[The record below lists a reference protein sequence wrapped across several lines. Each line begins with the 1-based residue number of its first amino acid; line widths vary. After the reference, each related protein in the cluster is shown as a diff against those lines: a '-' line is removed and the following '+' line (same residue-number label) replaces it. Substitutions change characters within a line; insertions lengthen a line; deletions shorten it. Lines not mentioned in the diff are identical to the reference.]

1 MKTETSQVVESKTF
15 IPTPKTTWRPIIL
28 MVLVVAS
35 WASATVVTKHL
46 IQQHLAVPLTLVAWR
61 FTLAGGFALTL
72 FFFGF
77 KRRNDERLPLVGNWR
92 VYLLGGGLITTFIV
106 GFNLALL
113 YITATLGGLV
123 FFALN
128 TVVMIGVGHFWL
140 GTSFGG
146 RQVAGVLLALLGMTV
161 TISGGD
167 WNHLVASLTGSNL
180 PFGLLLMAL
189 GALGW
194 GVYGLW
200 GKRYGSTKNGAS
212 LLSTGINQLIG
223 VIPVWILVLLT
234 DPGSLLAMPLE
245 SWLFLL
251 YIGIVPSALGFALY
265 YAILKDLSLNQA
277 ATIQLF
283 SPVFTGVMAI
293 LFLNEPFSIALLIGA
308 AILLWGVRICL
319 SFKKK

>member
-1 MKTETSQVVESKTF
+1 LGIETS
-15 IPTPKTTWRPIIL
+15 PTIKSQATNSSLARWQPVFL
-28 MVLVVAS
+28 LVLVVAS

-46 IQQHLAVPLTLVAWR
+46 IQQHLAVPLTLVSWR
-61 FTLAGGFALTL
+61 FTLAGVFALTL
-72 FFFGF
+72 FYLNY
-77 KRRNDERLPLVGNWR
+77 KRGHEKKLPLVGNWR
-92 VYLLGGGLITTFIV
+92 TYLLGGGLITTFIV

-113 YITATLGGLV
+113 YITATLGGIV

-146 RQVAGVLLALLGMTV
+146 RQIAGVVLALVGMTV

-180 PFGLLLMAL
+180 PLGLLLMSLA
-189 GALGW
+189 ALGW

-223 VIPVWILVLLT
+223 VIPVWFLVLLT
-234 DPGSLLAMPLE
+234 DPGSLVAMPLE
-245 SWLFLL
+245 AWLYIL

-293 LFLNEPFSIALLIGA
+293 LFLNEPFSIALLVGTV
-308 AILLWGVRICL
+308 ILLWGVRICL
-319 SFKKK
+319 SFKK